1 MGKETGISWTRST
14 FNPWVGCT
22 KVGPGCDACY
32 AEAFD
37 RRMKY
42 GKATHWGAGVP
53 RYRTGGSNWANP
65 VTWNK
70 LAGEEQASGQL
81 ASHAARSPSEMSWHT
96 PGFWPVFCA
105 SLADVF
111 DNEVP
116 QAWRNDLWQ
125 VIEATPNLSWL
136 LVTKRIGNALAM
148 LPAGWCWGSDS
159 SVPDN
164 VRILI
169 TVCNQE
175 EADRD
180 VPKLLAL
187 GCKNGISYEPAL
199 GPVDWSPWLSQGI
212 HASQDYGPA
221 PSCLQWIIV
230 GGESRQADHEP
241 RPFVHGWARD
251 TIDQCKAAGVPVFVK
266 QMGSNA
272 VNREG
277 QRHAYIHRAG
287 ADMREWAADLRIQ
300 EFPR

>member
-1 MGKETGISWTRST
+1 MGKATAIGWTRST
-14 FNPWVGCT
+14 FNPWIGCT

-32 AEAFD
+32 AEALD
-37 RRMKY
+37 ARMKY

-53 RYRTGGSNWANP
+53 RYRTKAGTWNNP
-65 VTWNK
+65 HVWNK
-70 LAGEEQASGQL
+70 LAGQEINAVQPFDPEEVG
-81 ASHAARSPSEMSWHT
+81 WHT

-111 DNEVP
+111 DNEAP
-116 QAWRNDLWQ
+116 QDWRNDLWR

-136 LVTKRIGNALAM
+136 LVTKRIGNAVHM
-148 LPAGWCWGSDS
+148 LPDAWTMGGF
-159 SVPDN
+159 PDN

-175 EADRD
+175 EVDRD

-187 GCKNGISYEPAL
+187 PVANGISYEPAL
-199 GPVDWSPWLSQGI
+199 GPVDWVKWLFPRSHSPWT
-212 HASQDYGPA
+212 
-221 PSCLQWIIV
+221 LQWIIV
-230 GGESRQADHEP
+230 GGESTQGGRKA

-251 TIDQCKAAGVPVFVK
+251 TVRQCKAAGVPVFVK

-277 QRHAYIHRAG
+277 VVHRYVDRAG
-287 ADMREWAADLRIQ
+287 ADPSEWSEDLRVQ

>member
-1 MGKETGISWTRST
+1 MGKDTGISWTRST

-32 AEAFD
+32 AEALD

-53 RYRTGGSNWANP
+53 RYRTGAANWAGP
-65 VTWNK
+65 ETWNK
-70 LAGEEQASGQL
+70 IAGLELEFKAFDKRE
-81 ASHAARSPSEMSWHT
+81 ADTWHT
-96 PGFWPVFCA
+96 PGYWPVFCA

-116 QAWRNDLWQ
+116 QAWRNELWQ
-125 VIEATPNLSWL
+125 LIEATPNLSWL
-136 LVTKRIGNALAM
+136 LVTKRIGNVRSM
-148 LPAGWCWGSDS
+148 MPLPSMAGF
-159 SVPDN
+159 PDN

-180 VPKLLAL
+180 VPRLLAL
-187 GCKNGISYEPAL
+187 PVKNGISYEPAL

-230 GGESRQADHEP
+230 GGESRQAGHEP
-241 RPFVHGWARD
+241 RPFNILWANR
-251 TIDQCKAAGVPVFVK
+251 TIEQCKANDVPVFVK
-266 QMGSNA
+266 QLGS
-272 VNREG
+272 
-277 QRHAYIHRAG
+277 RAG
-287 ADMREWAADLRIQ
+287 WWENGNVRVWKTTKERAGKDLEEWPIELRIQ